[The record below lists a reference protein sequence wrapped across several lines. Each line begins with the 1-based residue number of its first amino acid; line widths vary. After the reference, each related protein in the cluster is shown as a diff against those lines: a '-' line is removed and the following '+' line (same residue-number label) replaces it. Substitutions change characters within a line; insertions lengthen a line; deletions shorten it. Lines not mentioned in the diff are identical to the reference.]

1 MRKPLILAAL
11 LGLAV
16 SVGAQTPPP
25 PPAAVPPPPGFKPGY
40 GPGSTYADIQAKDGI
55 PFEQWAAKA
64 RERLMALDTDH
75 DGKISKDEF
84 AARAQMGG
92 GGRWGGRHGGQ
103 GGAMPASAPG
113 GDAPRHDGSRMFDRF
128 DTNRDGYLDATEINA
143 MLAQRFA
150 RMDANHDGVLT
161 DDERHA
167 MRGGNASEQ

>member
-11 LGLAV
+11 LGLATAAA
-16 SVGAQTPPP
+16 AQA
-25 PPAAVPPPPGFKPGY
+25 PAAPAG
-40 GPGSTYADIQAKDGI
+40 GI
-55 PFEQWAAKA
+55 TFEQWAGKA

-75 DGKISKDEF
+75 DGKISKAEF
-84 AARAQMGG
+84 AARAEGMG
-92 GGRWGGRHGGQ
+92 GGRWGSRHGGQ
-103 GGAMPASAPG
+103 GGAQGNATPASAQGG
-113 GDAPRHDGSRMFDRF
+113 GDAPKRDGSRMFDRF

>member
-11 LGLAV
+11 LGLA
-16 SVGAQTPPP
+16 GAAMAQSPA
-25 PPAAVPPPPGFKPGY
+25 PAAG
-40 GPGSTYADIQAKDGI
+40 GI
-55 PFEQWAAKA
+55 SFDQWAAKA

-75 DGKISKDEF
+75 DGKISKAEF
-84 AARAQMGG
+84 AARAEHMGG
-92 GGRWGGRHGGQ
+92 GGRWGGRRGGGDQ
-103 GGAMPASAPG
+103 AG
-113 GDAPRHDGSRMFDRF
+113 GDAPKHDGSRMFDRF
-128 DTNRDGYLDATEINA
+128 DTNHDGYLDATEINA